1 MALTP
6 SVKKQLIEDTCAM
19 IEEMGG
25 VAALQERMEQFQ
37 RTIDRMMN
45 ERESLTEKHP
55 DKWVAMGKDGVL
67 VIGDSSDEVIE
78 KVENQGIRAGEVV
91 IEFLDSDPPVLIL

>member
-25 VAALQERMEQFQ
+25 VGVLQERMEQFQ